1 MPKIN
6 IYQLIYG
13 SLSNPLGDSTLA
25 YSIGTSNRANDVRGL
40 FMDDFSMP
48 RLSSAYS
55 SLVWRYYA
63 QEDRYIAIHVQGSQ
77 ITDPSMGRYYSYR
90 AAFEVNR
97 DELNKELDFDLY
109 SLISSLP
116 RVKMYTRIEKRENLQ
131 DIPIL
136 PMQVTSEA
144 RALALLIRYAILNK
158 KQLCLSLDITGRN
171 LVNNGTLDSPELKTL
186 VTAINTLPLGIRRY
200 ATFGFLIDQNYLKVL
215 DDVLILV
222 YPRNNSSFQVP
233 KNSID
238 IRWEDIAKEAPAPWN
253 IQTEMKFEQLF
264 EILPGEREPLLGMMS
279 MMKKLDTYQG
289 LFDSIK
295 IKDPLDFSSDE
306 FKLWFNLGHKV
317 SEIHVDNWAE
327 AYKVVSL
334 IDETH
339 ANEFI
344 QDCKLHTNAFGLAG
358 MNHDIFKKFN
368 IDGKELQALQA
379 MAFNPYML
387 EGEYL
392 YLFPGGIV
400 PENLLNRIDGNWVL
414 KQATEPKKT
423 QRIYSICERYGRLKD
438 KNVIASFEKLAKD
451 LLPNNLEGLINL
463 LYKFRKNEEKEPSA
477 MEQLMLEQ
485 VREEN
490 YTTFLKTLNDYDGA
504 YALFELRNEKLTKEA
519 KNHLEYVVYPALT
532 DYATKIGQQCGTD
545 VKRWN
550 NFLMQKES
558 PLKEFILDLLKEWN
572 SKDLC
577 ALAENLIKEKGYNKK
592 MAQTLLS
599 TLEYQEENNFKDKKV
614 RKAMIKKLSSE
625 AEARKSKMDKFLGK
639 LKMKKVYRYITL
651 ICCTLILVSLAVIAA
666 IFGFGKKETTPEPA
680 KPMAGITIGHATDMN
695 TMLQLGQLAKM
706 QSEVQTVALEDTVF
720 DNIDLKKLATLKSVN
735 TAYYKTHST
744 DEIEVIM
751 EQDKEKPDTMIINS
765 QNTILD
771 VLLNHPVKIE
781 KILDGK
787 NTGYDIPNQIF
798 EKLEAKDESS
808 YYFWVIQEIEDHFV
822 KDKKQHLKVAY

>member
-25 YSIGTSNRANDVRGL
+25 YSVGTSNKANDVRGL

-48 RLSSAYS
+48 KLSSAYS
-55 SLVWRYYA
+55 SLVWRYSA

-77 ITDPSMGRYYSYR
+77 IADSSMGRYYSYR

-97 DELNKELDFDLY
+97 DELNKQLDFDLY
-109 SLISSLP
+109 SLISALP

-131 DIPIL
+131 DIPII

-158 KQLCLSLDITGRN
+158 KQLCLNLDITGKN

-200 ATFGFLIDQNYLKVL
+200 ATFGFLIDQNYLNVL

-222 YPRNNSSFQVP
+222 YPRNSKFQVP
-233 KNSID
+233 TNSIELL
-238 IRWEDIAKEAPAPWN
+238 WEEIAKKAPAPWN

-295 IKDPLDFSSDE
+295 VKEPQVFSSDE

-317 SEIHVDNWAE
+317 SEIHVGSWTE
-327 AYKVVSL
+327 AYKVVTL

-339 ANEFI
+339 AEEFI
-344 QDCKLHTNAFGLAG
+344 KDCKLHTNAFGLAG
-358 MNHDIFKKFN
+358 MNRDVFQKFN

-379 MAFNPYML
+379 MAFNQYIL
-387 EGEYL
+387 EGDYL
-392 YLFPGGIV
+392 YLFPQGRI
-400 PENLLNRIDGNWVL
+400 PDNLLNRIDGNWVL

-423 QRIYSICERYGRLKD
+423 QKIYSICERYGRLKD
-438 KNVIASFEKLAKD
+438 KNVMVAFEQLAKD
-451 LLPNNLEGLINL
+451 LLPNNLEGLIDL
-463 LYKFRKNEEKEPSA
+463 LSKFRKNDDNGPTA
-477 MEQLMLEQ
+477 MEKLKLEQ
-485 VREEN
+485 IKEEN
-490 YTTFLKTLNDYDGA
+490 YTAYLKTLNDYDEA
-504 YALFELRNEKLTKEA
+504 CALFELRKEKLTKEA

-532 DYATKIGQQCGTD
+532 DYATKVGLQCGTD

-550 NFLMQKES
+550 NFLMQKKS
-558 PLKEFILDLLKEWN
+558 PLQDFILDLLKDWN

-577 ALAENLIKEKGYNKK
+577 ALAENLLKEKNYSKK

-599 TLEYQEENNFKDKKV
+599 TLEYQEKNNFKDKKV
-614 RKAMIKKLSSE
+614 RKDMIKKLSSE

-639 LKMKKVYRYITL
+639 LKVNKAYRFITM
-651 ICCTLILVSLAVIAA
+651 ICITLILVSLAVIAA
-666 IFGFGKKETTPEPA
+666 IFGLSSPKTVPEPV
-680 KPMAGITIGHATDMN
+680 KPMAGITIEHSSDMN

-706 QSEVQTVALEDTVF
+706 KSEIQTVALEDTVF
-720 DNIDLKKLATLKSVN
+720 KNIDLKKLATLKSIN
-735 TAYYKTHST
+735 KAYYETHST

-771 VLLNHPVKIE
+771 VLLSHPVKIE

-787 NTGYDIPNQIF
+787 NTAYDIPNQNF

-808 YYFWVIQEIEDHFV
+808 YYFWVIQEIENSFV